1 MVLLIYL
8 LTTFQ
13 PRNIG
18 VLHIPIDN
26 NNKNKSNVLKRLKK
40 NKKSNNTF
48 KY

>member
-26 NNKNKSNVLKRLKK
+26 NNKNKKKNKSNVLKQLKK
-40 NKKSNNTF
+40 NKK
-48 KY
+48 K